1 MPVVTFAPRLRS
13 ELGPAASVTV
23 VDLGTRREVEAY
35 FEKLNASSPVAHR
48 QVARW
53 GSSGQDTMQV
63 RAVPMPERFAELGTF
78 LGESRTPFAMDI
90 EARREAPAS
99 VPYAVGLV
107 IEGSMRVQGACGERV
122 ALPGQGVI
130 VNPAE
135 IERTWLEADTHLVE
149 FMLPKAPMLS
159 LSAEWAPGSLTG
171 VPRFEPLLSAAL
183 TQRLLFMAREAA
195 ASISKPDRDGSA
207 ESMFRRWLELISLT
221 LLHEQPIENAVKPRL
236 AGSEPLPGAVRR
248 ALDFIEANA
257 EQDILLGDIASA
269 ASLSVS
275 SLGRLFNRH
284 LGQSPAA
291 LLRDL
296 RLDRVRDELRR
307 GTPTS
312 IRELAQ
318 RWGFQSPSQFS
329 QAYQRRFG
337 EKPSDARSR
346 G

>member
-1 MPVVTFAPRLRS
+1 MVA
-13 ELGPAASVTV
+13 
-23 VDLGTRREVEAY
+23 DLGSRREVEAY
-35 FEKLNASSPVAHR
+35 FEKLNRESPVALR

-53 GSSGQDTMQV
+53 GGKGQDTMQV

-78 LGESRTPFAMDI
+78 LGESRTTFAMDI
-90 EARREAPAS
+90 QARREAPAS

-107 IEGSMRVQGACGERV
+107 ISGSMRVQGAAGERV
-122 ALPGQGVI
+122 AQAGQGVI

-171 VPRFEPLLSAAL
+171 VPRFEPLLSSELAG
-183 TQRLLFMAREAA
+183 RLLFMAREAA
-195 ASISKPDRDGSA
+195 SAVSSLGDEASR

-221 LLHEQPIENAVKPRL
+221 LLHEQPIENAVKPKL
-236 AGSEPLPGAVRR
+236 AGAEPLPRAVRR
-248 ALDFIEANA
+248 ALDFIDASA
-257 EQDILLGDIASA
+257 EKDIRLADIAAA

-307 GTPTS
+307 GTALS

-318 RWGFQSPSQFS
+318 HWGFQSPSQFS

-337 EKPSDARSR
+337 QKPSEARSR

>member
-1 MPVVTFAPRLRS
+1 
-13 ELGPAASVTV
+13 VTV
-23 VDLGTRREVEAY
+23 VDLGSRREVEAY
-35 FEKLNASSPVAHR
+35 FERLNRESPVATR

-53 GSSGQDTMQV
+53 GGNGQDAMQV

-78 LGESRTPFAMDI
+78 LGESRTTFAMDI
-90 EARREAPAS
+90 VARREAPS
-99 VPYAVGLV
+99 NVPYAVGLV
-107 IEGSMRVQGACGERV
+107 IQGSMRVQGSGGERV
-122 ALPGQGVI
+122 AQPGQGVI

-135 IERTWLEADTHLVE
+135 IDRTWLEADTHLVE

-171 VPRFEPLLSAAL
+171 VPRFEPLLSSEL
-183 TQRLLFMAREAA
+183 TARLLFMAREAA
-195 ASISKPDRDGSA
+195 SAISSPDRDGSA

-221 LLHEQPIENAVKPRL
+221 LLHEQPIENAVKPKI
-236 AGSEPLPGAVRR
+236 AASEALPGAVRR
-248 ALDFIEANA
+248 ALDFIEASA
-257 EQDILLGDIASA
+257 EKDIMLADIASA

-307 GTPTS
+307 GTPRS

-318 RWGFQSPSQFS
+318 HWGFQSPSQFS